1 MEAQKAIWEV
11 QKEVTYLHT
20 MVMLLNNA
28 LADERMQE
36 RIDLARVEC
45 GMNQRLQHQLDV
57 KQTSLKEAQNR
68 NLTRIWEIARMN

>member
-1 MEAQKAIWEV
+1 MNYIIN
-11 QKEVTYLHT
+11 

-28 LADERMQE
+28 QDDIRMQE

-57 KQTSLKEAQNR
+57 KQTALDEAKKRNYNR
-68 NLTRIWEIARMN
+68 IVEIAMLN